1 MMKNVKTFSIG
12 NMQFSEQVK
21 ESDEFFYGRMCVLST
36 RPNSHRLV
44 ISSEVLK
51 RDGESVRGKWIVA
64 RPEMGDFMNHTPT
77 EYIVG
82 IVPENARID
91 FVDDED
97 GETYMYADAVLSK
110 VYADKL
116 YDWFLNQSDP
126 RTDVSVE
133 MQTKETE
140 VSGVNVVNSLN
151 IIGVTI
157 LGKFVNGSC
166 PDATIEITKFSKDAE
181 SYYDEMVEFSINES
195 GKEKNNMSDTKE
207 KDIIMSDSTP
217 EEKEKAEMSDSKVKD
232 MAEKAEPEKE
242 DDKKEDMA
250 EKTEDDKSEETEEMS
265 CGDNKEEMGCG
276 GKEEELACGDNKEM
290 SEADRIEEDDDEDED
305 EEVKENMSFN
315 GSFKISE
322 FSEDKAEV
330 IKSYCEMSAKEVMN
344 KLIEMSETIAELTKF
359 KEETDA
365 KEKFAKLSS
374 IMASVK
380 NDLNE
385 EDYKRFSEEGE
396 SLSVSELGGF
406 ENKVKAFAYENAKK
420 SNKQNDSG
428 IMTFAGVG
436 GAETMEKEL
445 TADDIFN
452 KYL

>member
-1 MMKNVKTFSIG
+1 MEMKNLKTFSIG
-12 NMQFSEQVK
+12 NIQFSEQVK

-64 RPEMGDFMNHTPT
+64 RPEMGDFMNHTPK

-91 FVDDED
+91 FVDGED
-97 GETYMYADAVLSK
+97 GETYMYADAILSK
-110 VYADKL
+110 VYADNL
-116 YDWFLNQSDP
+116 YDWFKSNP

-140 VSGVNVVNSLN
+140 VSGVQVVNSLN
-151 IIGVTI
+151 ILGVTI

-166 PDATIEITKFSKDAE
+166 PDAMIEITKFSENAK
-181 SYYDEMVEFSINES
+181 SYYDEMVEFSDNES
-195 GKEKNNMSDTKE
+195 GKEKDNMSETKE
-207 KDIIMSDSTP
+207 KDIIMNDNTP
-217 EEKEKAEMSDSKVKD
+217 EENKEMAEPETKTEEMSEKTEEVKEE
-232 MAEKAEPEKE
+232 EKEEMSEPEKE
-242 DDKKEDMA
+242 ED
-250 EKTEDDKSEETEEMS
+250 KTEDNKEKDMS
-265 CGDNKEEMGCG
+265 CGDNKEEMACG
-276 GKEEELACGDNKEM
+276 GDEKDM
-290 SEADRIEEDDDEDED
+290 SEADKIEEDDDEEED
-305 EEVKENMSFN
+305 DAVKEDMSFC
-315 GSFKISE
+315 GTFKMSE
-322 FSEDKAEV
+322 FSEDKADIV
-330 IKSYCEMSAKEVMN
+330 KSYCEMSAKEVMD
-344 KLIEMSETIAELTKF
+344 KLIEMSDELASLKKF
-359 KEETDA
+359 KEEADA

-380 NDLNE
+380 GDLTE
-385 EDYKRFSEEGE
+385 EDYKKFSEEGN
-396 SLSVSELGGF
+396 SLSVAELSGF

-420 SNKQNDSG
+420 SNKINDSG
-428 IMTFAGVG
+428 IMTFAGV
-436 GAETMEKEL
+436 ESSTSENKEL

>member
-1 MMKNVKTFSIG
+1 MKNVKTFSIG

-64 RPEMGDFMNHTPT
+64 KPEMGDFMNHTPS

-116 YDWFLNQSDP
+116 YDWFLNQSNP

-181 SYYDEMVEFSINES
+181 SYYDEMVEFSSNES

-207 KDIIMSDSTP
+207 KDIIMSDNTP
-217 EEKEKAEMSDSKVKD
+217 EEKEKAEVETKEEMSDTSDKQEE
-232 MAEKAEPEKE
+232 MACGGEEKE
-242 DDKKEDMA
+242 EDMA
-250 EKTEDDKSEETEEMS
+250 
-265 CGDNKEEMGCG
+265 CGDNKKDMACGNKEEDMACGEKQEDMACG
-276 GKEEELACGDNKEM
+276 GKEEEM
-290 SEADRIEEDDDEDED
+290 SEADKIEEDDDEDED

-315 GSFKISE
+315 GSFKLSE
-322 FSEDKAEV
+322 FSEDKADIV
-330 IKSYCEMSAKEVMN
+330 KSYCEMSAKEVMD
-344 KLIEMSETIAELTKF
+344 KLIEMSATIDELSKF

-380 NDLNE
+380 SDLTE
-385 EDYKRFSEEGE
+385 EDFKKFSEEGE

-436 GAETMEKEL
+436 SSETDTKEL